1 MIQEGKSVKCRLCTD
16 DFEYTNLILHF
27 KDHHRVESED
37 FEVTNCLLLL
47 HFSKD
52 INDVTSQRGIGNA
65 K

>member
-1 MIQEGKSVKCRLCTD
+1 MIQEGKCVKCRLCTD
-16 DFEYTNLILHF
+16 DSEYADLFLHF

-37 FEVTNCLLLL
+37 IEVTNCLLLL
-47 HFSKD
+47 HFSKG